1 MDTETIDNME
11 TMEDSKM
18 EEKTKELMC
27 TNKFCYVHKVLQ
39 VIPEEMDDICHNCG
53 FDLKPWKAA
62 NK

>member
-1 MDTETIDNME
+1 ME
-11 TMEDSKM
+11 TMEGSKM